1 MEVVRVI
8 IISWHSIS
16 KATSKLGYV
25 EFNILIDVKFMVT
38 LVISLFILY
47 TYYNVFRYKTGVKI
61 TRQRE
66 YSTLSYKY
74 YLITTITI
82 TILAFGVLY
91 FMWKGTI
98 FS

>member
-1 MEVVRVI
+1 M
-8 IISWHSIS
+8 
-16 KATSKLGYV
+16 SKLSYV
-25 EFNILIDVKFMVT
+25 EFNLLIDFKFMVT
-38 LVISLFILY
+38 LVICFFILY
-47 TYYNVFRYKTGVKI
+47 LYYDVFRYKTGVK
-61 TRQRE
+61 TVRQRE

-98 FS
+98 FSYPDYIGPVTITDK

>member
-1 MEVVRVI
+1 M
-8 IISWHSIS
+8 
-16 KATSKLGYV
+16 SKLGYV
-25 EFNILIDVKFMVT
+25 EFNLLIDVKFMVT

-61 TRQRE
+61 MRQRE

-98 FS
+98 FSYPDYIGPVTVTIK